1 MKSRNTQ
8 GGGGFRKSP
17 SNSRK
22 NEQVPQSSWDLMAS
36 EDQRPWEQERRMSV
50 WTQVLRQVRQR
61 EAGAELSGRE
71 ARQRT
76 AAQAWE
82 GLGSWADIWGW
93 GSLD

>member
-8 GGGGFRKSP
+8 GGGGFRKIP

-22 NEQVPQSSWDLMAS
+22 NEHVPQSSWDLMAS

-50 WTQVLRQVRQR
+50 WTQVSRQVRQR

-71 ARQRT
+71 ARHRS
-76 AAQAWE
+76 AAQTWE
-82 GLGSWADIWGW
+82 GLGSWVKTSGAVGA
-93 GSLD
+93 